1 MRRHSAAVFSVSR
14 YGEPL
19 QLSFDSYQEAA
30 EGTLRSAKRAGVD
43 VWYTI
48 DGVGFDRIATFRPV
62 AE

>member
-1 MRRHSAAVFSVSR
+1 MSR